1 MKPTPL
7 LCACVL
13 AVLASG
19 PAAVQDVRATARFSR
34 TDDVR
39 AELCK
44 RFESAKRTIDVAVFT
59 FTDGKLADAL
69 AAASRRKGVT
79 VRVLA
84 DFSQHTSGRDR
95 HKEALRRLDRSAV
108 TVKLVDLSSGRG
120 DPKFQPRFHHK
131 FCVIDGSTLI
141 TGSFN
146 WTGLAGSKN
155 HENVLILE
163 GDTKTAAAYAKEF
176 NDVWN
181 SGRLTKSVP

>member
-69 AAASRRKGVT
+69 AAASGGKASPSACWPTSPSTRRGAT
-79 VRVLA
+79 G
-84 DFSQHTSGRDR
+84 T
-95 HKEALRRLDRSAV
+95 RRRCA
-108 TVKLVDLSSGRG
+108 
-120 DPKFQPRFHHK
+120 
-131 FCVIDGSTLI
+131 GST
-141 TGSFN
+141 
-146 WTGLAGSKN
+146 A
-155 HENVLILE
+155 
-163 GDTKTAAAYAKEF
+163 
-176 NDVWN
+176 
-181 SGRLTKSVP
+181 VP